1 MCGIVGVIGAKS
13 PLNVIIDGLKKLEY
27 RGYDSAGI
35 AVINEKKFLIVKE
48 EGKIIKLENKLKPWQ
63 KKLRNCEIGIGHT
76 RWATHGKPSKENAH
90 PHSSAKVCVVHN
102 GIIENYDKLKIS
114 LQKDNAQKTKSLKF
128 LSETDT
134 EVLPHL
140 IDKHL
145 SKTNDLK
152 KALTQAC
159 AEINGTF
166 ALAVIFK
173 DYPDVIAVAKR
184 GSPLVIGVGEK
195 ENYVA
200 SDFYALANYTNKIII
215 LEDDEFAL
223 IKRNE
228 IEIFNKNHLKIEKP
242 IKIMESQKVK
252 IGKDGYDHFMLKEIF
267 EQPRVLEETI
277 QGYINLADSSI
288 HLPNFNFDLNKIKK
302 ITIIACG
309 TSYYAG
315 LAGKYIIEE
324 IAGINVEVDIASE
337 FRYRHHPF
345 SDDNLMIFVSQSG
358 ETADTLASLKYAKQ
372 NNQKILSIVNVAHS
386 SMAQL
391 SDVVIRTLAGPEI
404 GVASTKAYT
413 AQITVLS
420 ILAIHLANLRQKIS
434 PKEQGALLKDLALT
448 GSKMTQMLDDNEISN
463 IKKIAYYLAKSKNIL
478 YIGRS
483 VSQITAFESALKFRE
498 LTYINAQGISAGELK
513 HGTIALIDNKMPVIV
528 VAPIN
533 NKNELFEKTMSNAQ
547 EVYARGGKI
556 ILMSSKEGL
565 ASFNRNSKFK
575 IEIPQLNGIIQE
587 SLIPVIPMQ
596 LLAYY
601 VALFKNHDV
610 DQPRNLAK
618 SVTVE

>member
-1 MCGIVGVIGAKS
+1 MCGIVGVVGAKS
-13 PLNVIIDGLKKLEY
+13 PINVIIDGLKKLEY
-27 RGYDSAGI
+27 RGYDSAGV
-35 AVINEKKFLIVKE
+35 AVINDKNFVIVKE

-63 KKLRNCEIGIGHT
+63 KKLRNCEIAIGHT

-90 PHSSAKVCVVHN
+90 PHYSNKVCVVHN
-102 GIIENYDKLKIS
+102 GIIENYDKLKIN
-114 LQKDNAQKTKSLKF
+114 LQKDKSLKF

-140 IDKHL
+140 IEKHFI
-145 SKTNDLK
+145 KTNDLK
-152 KALTQAC
+152 QALTQAC
-159 AEINGTF
+159 AEIHGTF

-195 ENYVA
+195 ENFVA

-228 IEIFNKNHLKIEKP
+228 IEIFNKNLHKIEKP

-324 IAGINVEVDIASE
+324 ISGINVEVDIASE
-337 FRYRHHPF
+337 FRYRHYPF

-434 PKEQGALLKDLALT
+434 LKEQGVLLKDLANT
-448 GSKMTQMLDDNEISN
+448 GTKMTQMLDDNEIRN
-463 IKKIAYYLAKSKNIL
+463 IKKIAYYLAKSKNLL

-498 LTYINAQGISAGELK
+498 LTYVNAQGISAGELK
-513 HGTIALIDNKMPVIV
+513 HGTIALIDKKMPVIV
-528 VAPIN
+528 IAPHN
-533 NKNELFEKTMSNAQ
+533 SKNELFEKTMSNAQ
-547 EVYARGGKI
+547 EVNARGGKI
-556 ILMSSKEGL
+556 ILVSSKKGL
-565 ASFNRNSKFK
+565 ISFNKNSKYK
-575 IEIPQLNGIIQE
+575 IEIPELNGIIQE
-587 SLIPVIPMQ
+587 ALIPIIPMQ

>member
-1 MCGIVGVIGAKS
+1 MCGIVGVVGAKS

-27 RGYDSAGI
+27 RGYDSAGV
-35 AVINEKKFLIVKE
+35 AVINDKNFVIVKE

-63 KKLRNCEIGIGHT
+63 KKLRNCEMAIGHT

-90 PHSSAKVCVVHN
+90 PHFSSKVCVVHN

-114 LQKDNAQKTKSLKF
+114 LQKDNSSKTKSLKF

-140 IDKHL
+140 IEKHL
-145 SKTNDLK
+145 VKTNDLK

-159 AEINGTF
+159 AEIHGTF

-195 ENYVA
+195 ENFVA

-228 IEIFNKNHLKIEKP
+228 IEIFNKNHHKIEKP
-242 IKIMESQKVK
+242 IKTMESQKVK
-252 IGKDGYDHFMLKEIF
+252 VGKDGYDHFMLKEIF

-288 HLPNFNFDLNKIKK
+288 HLPNFNFDLNKINK

-324 IAGINVEVDIASE
+324 ISGINVEVDIASE
-337 FRYRHHPF
+337 FRYRHYPF

-420 ILAIHLANLRQKIS
+420 ILAIHLASLRQKIS
-434 PKEQGALLKDLALT
+434 PKEQGVLLKDLALT
-448 GSKMTQMLDDNEISN
+448 GSKMTQMLDDSEIGN
-463 IKKIAYYLAKSKNIL
+463 IKKIAYYLAKSKNLL

-498 LTYINAQGISAGELK
+498 LTYVNAQGISAGELK
-513 HGTIALIDNKMPVIV
+513 HGTIALIDKKMPVIV
-528 VAPIN
+528 IAPHN

-547 EVYARGGKI
+547 EVNARGGKI
-556 ILMSSKEGL
+556 ILVSSKKGL
-565 ASFNRNSKFK
+565 TSFNKNSKYK
-575 IEIPQLNGIIQE
+575 IEIPELNGIIQE
-587 SLIPVIPMQ
+587 ALIPIIPMQ